1 MCEGTSAH
9 LPPLSLRPGPW
20 WIPSRCRPGKL
31 APAPPPRFGRP
42 HPAPPC
48 AGQGPGGRPQFGVL
62 CGACGVRVPG
72 WQRRGRLGETRQLW
86 VMPLHVL
93 PPAVREGSLGWARA
107 LLRGHFTQPPVSSQS
122 SPARCA
128 WWQRWGEGDGAP
140 KVPGYQAK
148 PRGTCSCQP
157 AAPHLMGP
165 ESWEHR
171 RREVSTQVR
180 QASPAAKV
188 AGAGGPRSS

>member
-1 MCEGTSAH
+1 M
-9 LPPLSLRPGPW
+9 
-20 WIPSRCRPGKL
+20 K
-31 APAPPPRFGRP
+31 GRP
-42 HPAPPC
+42 LTFLLSAC
-48 AGQGPGGRPQFGVL
+48 VQGPGGMPQFGVL
-62 CGACGVRVPG
+62 SGACGVRVPG
-72 WQRRGRLGETRQLW
+72 WQRRGYLGETRQLW

-148 PRGTCSCQP
+148 PRGTRSCQP
-157 AAPHLMGP
+157 AAPHLTGP

-171 RREVSTQVR
+171 RREASTQVR

-188 AGAGGPRSS
+188 AGAGGPCPSRALMPQHRATQGALFRGRGGRGDQRGCV